1 MKNIVVIYQSKYG
14 STKKYASWLAEELSC
29 DIFERKQIKPSE
41 LAKYDVIIYG
51 GGLYAGGISGV
62 DLITNS
68 YNYIKDKKIIIFSC
82 GVSDPTNEENIN
94 NIRRVLYTKFT
105 PEMKDNI
112 KVFHLRGGIDYTKL
126 NFMHKTMMSMLVKMV
141 KKKDREELN
150 AEQKEMI
157 DTYGQVVD
165 FTDKQSLQ
173 PIIEYIKNI

>member
-1 MKNIVVIYQSKYG
+1 M
-14 STKKYASWLAEELSC
+14 
-29 DIFERKQIKPSE
+29 
-41 LAKYDVIIYG
+41 
-51 GGLYAGGISGV
+51 LYS
-62 DLITNS
+62 
-68 YNYIKDKKIIIFSC
+68 
-82 GVSDPTNEENIN
+82 
-94 NIRRVLYTKFT
+94 KFT

-126 NFMHKTMMSMLVKMV
+126 NLMHKTMMSMLVKIV

-173 PIIEYIKNI
+173 PIIEYIKNLD

>member
-1 MKNIVVIYQSKYG
+1 
-14 STKKYASWLAEELSC
+14 
-29 DIFERKQIKPSE
+29 
-41 LAKYDVIIYG
+41 
-51 GGLYAGGISGV
+51 
-62 DLITNS
+62 
-68 YNYIKDKKIIIFSC
+68 
-82 GVSDPTNEENIN
+82 
-94 NIRRVLYTKFT
+94 
-105 PEMKDNI
+105 MKDNI

-173 PIIEYIKNI
+173 PIIEYIK